1 MPAVFAH
8 VFLFSSAYAATIEGM
23 AHPTVNANKK
33 QAITTKIAG
42 GDDGWP
48 GPGGIVL
55 NITIIMT
62 PNKTP
67 ISECNAAYARCA
79 KPRYLL
85 C

>member
-8 VFLFSSAYAATIEGM
+8 FFLFNSAYAATIEGM
-23 AHPTVNANKK
+23 AHPTVNTMKK

-42 GDDGWP
+42 GGGGWLDC
-48 GPGGIVL
+48 GGIVL

-67 ISECNAAYARCA
+67 ISKCNPAYARCA